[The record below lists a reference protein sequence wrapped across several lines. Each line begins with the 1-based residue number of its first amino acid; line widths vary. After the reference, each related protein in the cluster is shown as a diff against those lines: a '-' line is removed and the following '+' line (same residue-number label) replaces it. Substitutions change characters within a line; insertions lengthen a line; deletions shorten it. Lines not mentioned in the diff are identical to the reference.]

1 MRNTFLSSEN
11 ATIPYVSKLEGR
23 TEHFNSL
30 VLPVKFIKRGDFMKK
45 TDKSIVPNTG
55 GHMNTLYDV
64 PDKTE
69 AAKKIS
75 AILEQSNALLFE
87 SLDRPKT
94 NVHNID
100 ELISSTK
107 GYFEF
112 CRERGIM
119 PSFRRLSNWYGYS
132 FKQLYRIIDKQTP
145 EGIYLDQIKD
155 AIKDN
160 LEQAALVNAVN
171 NISAMFILKSQYDY
185 VETTKHVIEPS
196 ETLLGQPKTIEE
208 IADYIDADI
217 VEE

>member
-1 MRNTFLSSEN
+1 MG
-11 ATIPYVSKLEGR
+11 K
-23 TEHFNSL
+23 
-30 VLPVKFIKRGDFMKK
+30 D
-45 TDKSIVPNTG
+45 DKSIVPKQTG
-55 GHMNTLYDV
+55 KKNALYDV

-69 AAKKIS
+69 SAKKIS

-94 NVHNID
+94 NIHDID
-100 ELISSTK
+100 ELVISTK

-132 FKQLYRIIDKQTP
+132 YKQLYRMIDKQTP

-185 VETTKHVIEPS
+185 VETTKHIIEPS
-196 ETLLGQPKTIEE
+196 DTLLGQPKSIDE
-208 IADYIDADI
+208 IKTYIDADI
-217 VEE
+217 IEE

>member
-1 MRNTFLSSEN
+1 MGK
-11 ATIPYVSKLEGR
+11 V
-23 TEHFNSL
+23 
-30 VLPVKFIKRGDFMKK
+30 
-45 TDKSIVPNTG
+45 DKSIAPTIKGAKNA
-55 GHMNTLYDV
+55 LYDV

-69 AAKKIS
+69 SAKKIS

-94 NVHNID
+94 NVHDID
-100 ELISSTK
+100 ELILSTK

-132 FKQLYRIIDKQTP
+132 YKQLYTMINKQTP

-185 VETTKHVIEPS
+185 VETTKHIIEPS
-196 ETLLGQPKTIEE
+196 DTLLGQPKSIDE
-208 IADYIDADI
+208 IKTYIDADI
-217 VEE
+217 VEEE

>member
-1 MRNTFLSSEN
+1 MG
-11 ATIPYVSKLEGR
+11 K
-23 TEHFNSL
+23 
-30 VLPVKFIKRGDFMKK
+30 D
-45 TDKSIVPNTG
+45 DKSILPRETNNPG
-55 GHMNTLYDV
+55 ALYSV

-75 AILEQSNALLFE
+75 AILEQSNELLFT

-94 NVHNID
+94 NVHDIP
-100 ELISSTK
+100 ELIESTK
-107 GYFEF
+107 GYFDF
-112 CRERGIM
+112 CKQRGIM

-132 FKQLYRIIDKQTP
+132 YKQLYRIIEKQSP

-196 ETLLGQPKTIEE
+196 ESLLGQPKSVEE

-217 VEE
+217 VED

>member
-1 MRNTFLSSEN
+1 MG
-11 ATIPYVSKLEGR
+11 K
-23 TEHFNSL
+23 
-30 VLPVKFIKRGDFMKK
+30 D
-45 TDKSIVPNTG
+45 DKSIVPTING
-55 GHMNTLYDV
+55 GKNTLYDV

-69 AAKKIS
+69 SAKKIS

-94 NVHNID
+94 NVHDIG
-100 ELISSTK
+100 ELIPSTK

-119 PSFRRLSNWYGYS
+119 PSFRRLANWYGYS
-132 FKQLYRIIDKQTP
+132 YKQLYRIINQQTP

-185 VETTKHVIEPS
+185 VETQKVVIEPS
-196 ETLLGQPKTIEE
+196 ESLLGQPKTVEE
-208 IADYIDADI
+208 IVSYIDADI
-217 VEE
+217 IED

>member
-1 MRNTFLSSEN
+1 M
-11 ATIPYVSKLEGR
+11 SK
-23 TEHFNSL
+23 
-30 VLPVKFIKRGDFMKK
+30 D
-45 TDKSIVPNTG
+45 DKSIIPTGNPSKGGLYQVPNR
-55 GHMNTLYDV
+55 N
-64 PDKTE
+64 E
-69 AAKKIS
+69 AQQKIS
-75 AILEQSNALLFE
+75 AILEKSNALLFE

-94 NVHNID
+94 DVHNLD
-100 ELISSTK
+100 ALIKSTK
-107 GYFEF
+107 EYFEF
-112 CRERGIM
+112 CHLHGIM

-132 FKQLYRIIDKQTP
+132 YRTLYKYIDKQSK

-196 ETLLGQPKTIEE
+196 ESLLGQPKSPEE

-217 VEE
+217 VED